1 MRRAALGAILA
12 GLIAVTACGPDEDK
26 GADAKPS
33 AAPTST
39 TAPRPGE
46 IRDQR
51 AHISYVLPQGW
62 YAKPPDNV
70 FGLYSS
76 VASTVDPNAPASAP
90 APTPTTDPTKPV
102 ATFMVG
108 IVDTKAYVS
117 KERTMPEVAEAVGRA
132 QLELIYPAEA
142 QDAVRSSEETRVD
155 GRNGWLMDIES
166 TPADHN
172 VPPFR
177 LRVTVVD
184 TGTVPIYLLTS
195 APSSATERFAEIETL
210 ERSVRF

>member
-1 MRRAALGAILA
+1 MRRAALGVVLA
-12 GLIAVTACGPDEDK
+12 GLIAVTACGPDGDK

-33 AAPTST
+33 AAPSAG

-51 AHISYVLPQGW
+51 AHVSYVLPQGW

-70 FGLYSS
+70 VGLYSS
-76 VASTVDPNAPASAP
+76 VASTVDPNAPTPAP
-90 APTPTTDPTKPV
+90 APAPAKPV

-108 IVDTKAYVS
+108 VVDTKAYVS
-117 KERTMPEVAEAVGRA
+117 KERTMPEVAETVGRA
-132 QLELIYPAEA
+132 QLELIYPAKA
-142 QDAVRSSEETRVD
+142 QDTVRSSEQTRVD

-166 TPADHN
+166 TPEDHN

-184 TGTVPIYLLTS
+184 TGAVPIYLLTS